1 MRHIITTSLGDF
13 NVELSYSPSQ
23 GDLILNRFTSVINR
37 YATQALITVSE
48 INPELDPVKD
58 SETIEK
64 EALSLLTFE
73 DEGKIE
79 KALFDSTRVAD
90 GSRVPIKF
98 SLKNKS
104 IDVSAF

>member
-48 INPELDPVKD
+48 IRPELDPVKD
-58 SETIEK
+58 AEAIEK
-64 EALSLLTFE
+64 EAISLLTFE

-79 KALFDSTRVAD
+79 KALFDSTRVGD
-90 GSRVPIKF
+90 GAGVPIRF
-98 SLKNKS
+98 SLKNRL
-104 IDVSAF
+104 IDVSRF